1 MDDQRAFAIEESLWT
16 GDPAGYPDLID
27 PACLMVIPAPPHIL
41 PAAEALRSLT
51 KGARWSRVTLHDPH
65 IARPEEGLIV
75 LAYRATANKDDG
87 TNYVADCTSTWRRQ
101 GHENWKL
108 VQHQQTPQA

>member
-1 MDDQRAFAIEESLWT
+1 
-16 GDPAGYPDLID
+16 
-27 PACLMVIPAPPHIL
+27 MVIPAPPHIL
-41 PAAEALRSLT
+41 PADQAPQGMT
-51 KGARWSRVTLHDPH
+51 KGPGWTRVTFHTPR

-75 LAYRATANKDDG
+75 LAYRVTANKHDG

-108 VQHQQTPQA
+108 VQHQ

>member
-1 MDDQRAFAIEESLWT
+1 MEDQRAWAIEESLWT
-16 GDPAGYPDLID
+16 GEPSTYPDLID
-27 PACLMVIPAPPHIL
+27 PFCLMVIPAPPHIL
-41 PAAEALRSLT
+41 PADLALRSMS
-51 KGARWSRVTLHDPH
+51 KGQRWTRVAFAETHVS
-65 IARPEEGLIV
+65 RPEEGLIV

-101 GHENWKL
+101 GHEDWKL